1 LSTRTLQLKTPRV
14 FQPLLQPARY
24 KGAYG
29 GRGSGKS
36 HFFAELTIEECLRE
50 RGMLAVC
57 IREVQKTL
65 AQSSK
70 RLIES
75 KIASLGVGSEFKIF
89 RDKIETPGGGVIIF
103 HARQFLSG
111 NPATHGKQFQKM
123 ASQICSRHGFDPLG
137 F

>member
-1 LSTRTLQLKTPRV
+1 MSTRTLQLKTPRV

-36 HFFAELTIEECLRE
+36 HFFAELTIEDCLRE
-50 RGMLAVC
+50 RGMLVVC

-70 RLIES
+70 RLIEG
-75 KIASLGVGSEFKIF
+75 KIASLGVGSQFRIS
-89 RDKIETPGGGVIIF
+89 RDKIEAPGDGVIIF
-103 HARQFLSG
+103 HVRQVSQRT
-111 NPATHGKQFQKM
+111 PATHGKQFKKM
-123 ASQICSRHGFDPLG
+123 ANQICAKHGFDPLG